1 MIPIIILLKN
11 TTSQNNMSTKQTTK
25 IEAVIQELFPAGAA
39 EINIQSFSHP
49 KIEEKFGEINLTT
62 IPLNNPS
69 GMPLL
74 VIPGYSF
81 NSFETMLTKI
91 KEGFEYLENKYSV
104 IHMINWGDKV
114 KKDNTVEEET
124 LTEEQKFKKFEENE
138 QYRIE
143 LAKLMNKCISSPD
156 LNLKNFAILGKSAGG
171 GVSMHMTG
179 ANHEVK
185 KLFVCCPGTNS
196 NGSTLVGN
204 PDVKIYISW
213 NTNDEKL
220 PCEFLER
227 FKEQMSKQGSNFQS
241 FRYDLG
247 PPMPVT
253 KETPSGHE
261 LNVQFLKDIKDA

>member
-1 MIPIIILLKN
+1 MYSEQI
-11 TTSQNNMSTKQTTK
+11 STEKMPSEQMNQ
-25 IEAVIQELFPAGAA
+25 IAAVVQKLFPALVAD
-39 EINIQSFSHP
+39 IKIQAFAHP

-62 IPLNNPS
+62 IPLKNPD

-81 NSFETMLTKI
+81 KSFKTMLGKM
-91 KEGFEYLENKYSV
+91 KEGIEFLENKYSV
-104 IHMINWGDKV
+104 IHMINWGERV
-114 KKDNTVEEET
+114 KRDTSAIDPT
-124 LTEEQKFKKFEENE
+124 LTEEQQFAKNEE
-138 QYRIE
+138 YRIE

-179 ANHEVK
+179 ANLEVK

-204 PDVKIYISW
+204 PDLKIYISW

-227 FKEQMSKQGSNFQS
+227 FKRQMSQQGSNFKW
-241 FRYDLG
+241 FLYDLG
-247 PPMPVT
+247 PPKP
-253 KETPSGHE
+253 ETEENPSGHE
-261 LNVQFLKDIKDA
+261 LNVQFLKDIQDA